1 MSQSRRPLR
10 FDCSEK
16 QPAMAEL
23 EVRNLPRR
31 DLIIL
36 PLISVLTIA
45 LILAG
50 TEFIAQLVWV
60 DGRHDSCLDP
70 TVMHYKA
77 NCYSRTKVFEGPW
90 VENRYN
96 ECGYHSKEPCGPKPA
111 GTIRVAVF
119 GTSYA
124 EGYSVPYE
132 ETYLTFASE
141 ELGRA
146 CHRPV
151 EFQNL
156 AVTAIFFRETAKR
169 MDEAL
174 ALKPDFVL
182 LVVIPHDL
190 FIDGSRGNA
199 PNAKQ
204 AGPPL
209 RAELQHFESANLWFS
224 IKQRLLNT
232 TNSTRTFMVARHFL
246 YRDPQTYSQAVLREG
261 DVSDYLRT
269 PLSPK
274 WEERLRMADKQ
285 IGKMAEKAHEAGVPL
300 LLMLGLDRAEVALIL
315 SQNRQANID
324 VSAFNSR
331 LAQIARNRGVL
342 TVDALPSLSEAS
354 DPYHLFWP
362 YDPHLTPEGQKFL
375 GQVLRDRLLEGDVP
389 AFASC
394 SPSKP
399 MQVASQAGR

>member
-1 MSQSRRPLR
+1 
-10 FDCSEK
+10 
-16 QPAMAEL
+16 MAEL
-23 EVRNLPRR
+23 EAKSLTCR

-45 LILAG
+45 LILTG
-50 TEFIAQLVWV
+50 TEFIARLAWV

-96 ECGYHSKEPCGPKPA
+96 ECGYNSKESCGPKAP
-111 GTIRVAVF
+111 GTIRVAVL

-124 EGYSVPYE
+124 EGYSVPYD

-141 ELGRA
+141 ELGRS
-146 CHRPV
+146 CHKTV

-169 MDEAL
+169 IDEAL
-174 ALKPDFVL
+174 ALKPDLIL

-199 PNAKQ
+199 PNTKE
-204 AGPPL
+204 AGPVIH
-209 RAELQHFESANLWFS
+209 AALQHFDPANLWFR
-224 IKQRLLNT
+224 IKQRIVNT

-246 YRDPQTYSQAVLREG
+246 YRDPETYSQAVLREG

-269 PLSPK
+269 PLSSK

-285 IGKMAEKAHEAGVPL
+285 IGNMAEKAHEAGVPL
-300 LLMLGLDRAEVALIL
+300 MLLLGLDRAEVALIL
-315 SQNRQANID
+315 SNNTQANVN
-324 VSAFNSR
+324 VSVFNSR

-342 TVDALPSLSEAS
+342 TVDALPRLSDAS

-362 YDPHLTPEGQKFL
+362 FDPHLTPDGQKFL

-389 AFASC
+389 PFANC

>member
-1 MSQSRRPLR
+1 
-10 FDCSEK
+10 
-16 QPAMAEL
+16 MAEL
-23 EVRNLPRR
+23 EAKSLTRR

-45 LILAG
+45 LILTG
-50 TEFIAQLVWV
+50 TEFIAQLAWV
-60 DGRHDSCLDP
+60 DGRHDACLDP

-96 ECGYHSKEPCGPKPA
+96 ECGYHSKESCGPKAP
-111 GTIRVAVF
+111 GTIRVAVL

-132 ETYLTFASE
+132 ETYLTFARE
-141 ELGRA
+141 ELGRS
-146 CHRPV
+146 CHKTI

-156 AVTAIFFRETAKR
+156 AVTAIFFRETAR
-169 MDEAL
+169 RIDEAL
-174 ALKPDFVL
+174 ALKPDLIL

-190 FIDGSRGNA
+190 FIDGSRGNS
-199 PNAKQ
+199 PNTKQ
-204 AGPPL
+204 AGPVIH
-209 RAELQHFESANLWFS
+209 AALQHFDPANLWFR
-224 IKQRLLNT
+224 IKQRIVNT

-246 YRDPQTYSQAVLREG
+246 YRDPETYSEAVLREG

-300 LLMLGLDRAEVALIL
+300 MLLLGLDRADVALIL
-315 SQNRQANID
+315 SNNSTGQYRRISIQFQVGANR
-324 VSAFNSR
+324 
-331 LAQIARNRGVL
+331 
-342 TVDALPSLSEAS
+342 
-354 DPYHLFWP
+354 
-362 YDPHLTPEGQKFL
+362 
-375 GQVLRDRLLEGDVP
+375 
-389 AFASC
+389 
-394 SPSKP
+394 
-399 MQVASQAGR
+399 